1 MRRRLL
7 VTVMVLVAMVLVGL
21 GVPLAVTAAWGSVQA
36 QFVDRLAD
44 TVRFSSLAQ
53 RPLVEAD
60 PDALLPEMQRYDEV
74 YGIAVA
80 LVARDG
86 SVLAESRPGLSVGS
100 ADRVRVALAGRR
112 SEPYPMLLPWD
123 DSPMLLAEP
132 VLVDGEVRGAAVTV
146 SPTDTLRRDVLG
158 QWVLLFVGGLVALAL
173 AALAALPVVGWILR
187 PVRRLDAGLSRVAAG
202 VLSGAPAEPVADG
215 RGPAE
220 LRQLTESFD
229 RMAAAV
235 TQALAAQRGFVADA
249 SHQLRNPLTAL
260 RLRLNNLDGTGAHAA
275 EEQLAALE
283 EADRLG
289 EVLDGLLAL
298 ARAERAPTDVRS
310 IELDAV
316 VDERLERWRVLAEHE
331 GLRLRRTGRTGL
343 RVRTPA
349 GTVDAVLDA
358 LLDNAIKFSSSGGDI
373 ELHTERSDDQVLL
386 AVRDHGPGM
395 APTELEKATDRFWRS
410 PTQHNVD
417 GSGLGLAIALS
428 MVRAC
433 GGELRLELPDGGG
446 LRVAVRLPA
455 GDANPDAD
463 SDVDSDAGR
472 GPSAPAVPV
481 GTPGGGGPPRRS
493 PRPVR
498 PGRRRRRVR

>member
-1 MRRRLL
+1 
-7 VTVMVLVAMVLVGL
+7 
-21 GVPLAVTAAWGSVQA
+21 
-36 QFVDRLAD
+36 
-44 TVRFSSLAQ
+44 
-53 RPLVEAD
+53 
-60 PDALLPEMQRYDEV
+60 
-74 YGIAVA
+74 
-80 LVARDG
+80 
-86 SVLAESRPGLSVGS
+86 
-100 ADRVRVALAGRR
+100 
-112 SEPYPMLLPWD
+112 
-123 DSPMLLAEP
+123 MLLAEP

-158 QWVLLFVGGLVALAL
+158 QWLLLSVGALVALAL

-260 RLRLNNLDGTGAHAA
+260 RLRLNNLDGNGAHAA
-275 EEQLAALE
+275 EEQIAALE

-316 VDERLERWRVLAEHE
+316 VDERLERWHVLAEHE
-331 GLRLRRTGRTGL
+331 GMRLRRTGRAGL

-373 ELHTERSDDQVLL
+373 ELHTERSGDQVLL

-395 APTELEKATDRFWRS
+395 APTELAKATDRFWRS

-455 GDANPDAD
+455 AEAD
-463 SDVDSDAGR
+463 GVGSDAGR
-472 GPSAPAVPV
+472 GPSAPAASV
-481 GTPGGGGPPRRS
+481 GIPGAGAPPRRS

-498 PGRRRRRVR
+498 PGRRRRTAR